1 MEVWKLRE
9 LQKTR
14 ELGYHQRGSVE
25 HEGYDGA
32 HSNFRGEISHQNGVH
47 LFEKILSRNN
57 LNQAFLQVVRNKG
70 AAGVDGMS
78 YDQLLPYLKER
89 KEELLNSLRNGTFR
103 PKPVLRV
110 EIPKSNG
117 GVRKLGIPTV
127 IDRMIQQAINQ
138 VLQPIFDLTFS
149 ENSFGFRPKRS
160 AHQAIMRAK
169 SYYEQGYKY
178 VVDIDMKAYFDTVN
192 HDKLMYFVEQKI
204 QDKRV
209 LKLIRMYLTSG
220 IMVNGL
226 FETSEEGTPQGGNLS
241 PLLSNIYLNEFDKLL
256 TKRGHKFVRYADDC
270 NIYVKSKRAGY
281 RVMSS
286 SIKFLEKELKLTVNR
301 EKSAVGS
308 PLKRNFLG
316 FCIMPMKHGVKI
328 RPHQQAKLSV
338 KQKLRKLTKRNRGRS
353 IELVLKQIKQLM
365 TGWISYYGISV
376 MKSFM
381 KELNG
386 WLKRRLRQYIWKQWK
401 KPKTRYKN
409 LIRLGTDESKAYE
422 WSNTRKG
429 YWRIS
434 ASYILHRSLTDEKLA
449 QLGYMDISEKYQ
461 FVHSNY

>member
-1 MEVWKLRE
+1 
-9 LQKTR
+9 
-14 ELGYHQRGSVE
+14 
-25 HEGYDGA
+25 
-32 HSNFRGEISHQNGVH
+32 
-47 LFEKILSRNN
+47 
-57 LNQAFLQVVRNKG
+57 
-70 AAGVDGMS
+70 
-78 YDQLLPYLKER
+78 
-89 KEELLNSLRNGTFR
+89 
-103 PKPVLRV
+103 
-110 EIPKSNG
+110 
-117 GVRKLGIPTV
+117 
-127 IDRMIQQAINQ
+127 
-138 VLQPIFDLTFS
+138 
-149 ENSFGFRPKRS
+149 
-160 AHQAIMRAK
+160 
-169 SYYEQGYKY
+169 
-178 VVDIDMKAYFDTVN
+178 
-192 HDKLMYFVEQKI
+192 MYFVEQKI

-226 FETSEEGTPQGGNLS
+226 VETSEEGTPQGGNLS

-308 PLKRNFLG
+308 PLKRKFLG

-386 WLKRRLRQYIWKQWK
+386 WLKSRIRFLYLVLGFFHCFQIYCL
-401 KPKTRYKN
+401 N
-409 LIRLGTDESKAYE
+409 RLGTDESKAYE

>member
-1 MEVWKLRE
+1 MEVWGLRQ

-14 ELGYHQRGSVE
+14 ELGWHQRDSVE

-32 HSNFRGEISHQNGVH
+32 HSNSCGEITNQNGVH
-47 LFEKILSRNN
+47 LFEKVLSRNN

-70 AAGVDGMS
+70 AAGVDGMT
-78 YDQLLPYLKER
+78 YEQLLPYLKEH
-89 KEELLNSLRNGTFR
+89 KDELLISLRNGTFR
-103 PKPVLRV
+103 PQPVLRV
-110 EIPKSNG
+110 EIPKPNG

-138 VLQPIFDLTFS
+138 VLQPLFDPTFS
-149 ENSFGFRPKRS
+149 DNSFGFRPKRS
-160 AHQAIMRAK
+160 AHQAITRAK
-169 SYYEQGYKY
+169 SYYEQGYRY

-192 HDKLMYFVEQKI
+192 HDKLMYFIEQKI

-220 IMVNGL
+220 IVVNGL
-226 FETSEEGTPQGGNLS
+226 FEASEEGTPQGGNLS

-256 TKRGHKFVRYADDC
+256 AKRGHKFVRYADDC
-270 NIYVKSKRAGY
+270 NIYVKSKRAGE
-281 RVMSS
+281 RVLNTST
-286 SIKFLEKELKLTVNR
+286 KFLEEELKLTVNR

-308 PLKRNFLG
+308 PLKRKFLG
-316 FCIMPMKHGVKI
+316 FSIMPMKHGVKI
-328 RPHQQAKLSV
+328 RPHQQAKIFV
-338 KQKLRKLTKRNRGRS
+338 KQKLRKLTKRNSGRN
-353 IELVLKQIKQLM
+353 IEVILKQIKQLM
-365 TGWISYYGISV
+365 TGWINYYGISM

-401 KPKTRYKN
+401 NTKTRYKN
-409 LIRLGTDESKAYE
+409 LIRLGIDEPKAYE

-434 ASYILHRSLTDEKLA
+434 ASYVLHRSLTDEKLA
-449 QLGYMDISEKYQ
+449 QLGYIDISKKYQ